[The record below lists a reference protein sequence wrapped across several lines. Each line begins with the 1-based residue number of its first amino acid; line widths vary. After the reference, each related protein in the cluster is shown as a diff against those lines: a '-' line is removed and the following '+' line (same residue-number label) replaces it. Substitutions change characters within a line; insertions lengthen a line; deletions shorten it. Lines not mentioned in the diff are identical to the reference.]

1 MNWIEILGWLATL
14 ATIISFIPK
23 GEDKIRTINGMAC
36 IVWIIYGMLT
46 RSNPIVAVNSIVLLL
61 HGYYFLRK
69 R

>member
-1 MNWIEILGWLATL
+1 MNWIELLGWIATL

-36 IVWIIYGMLT
+36 IVWIVYGMLT

-69 R
+69 H